1 MLRNSDGSI
10 RGSSRIS
17 APGSEVAGGSSSVR
31 STTGS
36 VTAMRALLDGGG
48 SDESGSGPVSPIGVM
63 IGVAEVNRLV
73 GMGEMRG
80 VVLEGARDQLI

>member
-1 MLRNSDGSI
+1 MRNSNGSI
-10 RGSSRIS
+10 RGSSGIKVDV
-17 APGSEVAGGSSSVR
+17 GGVAGGSSSVR

-36 VTAMRALLDGGG
+36 MTAMRALLDGGG
-48 SDESGSGPVSPIGVM
+48 SDESGSGPVSHIGVM

-80 VVLEGARDQLI
+80 AVLERARDRPI